1 MLQIQ
6 MIEKHGHLNHD
17 FKLHA
22 VKVITEN
29 IFMICRS

>member
-6 MIEKHGHLNHD
+6 MIEKHLNHD
-17 FKLHA
+17 IKLHA